1 VAGSGILRRRAA
13 CREDRRVLEDLD
25 ALEEL
30 AALRGTLDRIES
42 LLIARAR
49 REGWTWSEIGAAHG
63 TNRQIVRRRAPPELR
78 GTRPARPSSPLD
90 GWTKPL
96 P

>member
-1 VAGSGILRRRAA
+1 
-13 CREDRRVLEDLD
+13 VLEDLD

-49 REGWTWSEIGAAHG
+49 REGWTWAEIGEAHG

-78 GTRPARPSSPLD
+78 GTRPARPPSPLD
-90 GWTKPL
+90 GWTKRVP
-96 P
+96 

>member
-1 VAGSGILRRRAA
+1 VLAR
-13 CREDRRVLEDLD
+13 REDRLVSEHRAAVF
-25 ALEEL
+25 AEL
-30 AALRGTLDRIES
+30 SALRATLDRIES
-42 LLIARAR
+42 LLIAGAR
-49 REGWTWSEIGAAHG
+49 REGWTWSEIGEAHG

-90 GWTKPL
+90 GWTRRL